1 MMTNENAR
9 PEPTYE
15 AVKQRS
21 HCQTPTGINLPY
33 NILLEESHVIRAIRS
48 PFLVYGVLILMKH
61 MQTFSLKASSQ
72 R

>member
-21 HCQTPTGINLPY
+21 YCQTPTGINLPY
-33 NILLEESHVIRAIRS
+33 NILLEELRVIRAIRS

-61 MQTFSLKASSQ
+61 ICKLSL
-72 R
+72 